1 MLIISV
7 VLVILVVF
15 LFLCLGRV
23 IIIFVVSVSVSL
35 IGMFAAM
42 YLCGFSFNNFSLM
55 VFIIVIGFVV
65 DDVIVVLENI
75 VCYLEVGMKLL

>member
-1 MLIISV
+1 M
-7 VLVILVVF
+7 ILVVF
-15 LFLCLGRV
+15 LFLCLGCV
-23 IIIFVVSVSVSL
+23 IIIFVVLVLVLL
-35 IGMFAAM
+35 IGMFVVM
-42 YLCGFSFNNFSLM
+42 YLCGFSFNNFLLM

>member
-1 MLIISV
+1 M
-7 VLVILVVF
+7 ILVVF
-15 LFLCLGRV
+15 LFLRSGRV

-35 IGMFAAM
+35 IGTFAAM

-55 VFIIVIGFVV
+55 AFIIVIGFVV

-75 VCYLEVGMKLL
+75 VRYLEAGMKSL